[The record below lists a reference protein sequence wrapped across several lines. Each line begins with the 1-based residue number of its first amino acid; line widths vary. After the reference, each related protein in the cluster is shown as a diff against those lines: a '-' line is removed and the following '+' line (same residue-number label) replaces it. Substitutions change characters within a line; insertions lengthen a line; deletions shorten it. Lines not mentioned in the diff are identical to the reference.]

1 MLVRS
6 GILTS
11 ADGETVAVEN
21 VNGAGAVVLVC
32 EHASATLPAAAG
44 TLGLSA
50 EALSSHIA
58 WDPGALAVSRL
69 LSSRL
74 DAVLVYQRFSR
85 LVYDCN
91 RPPES
96 PAAMPEKSEI
106 YEIPGNRDLSV
117 AERYARTA
125 AIYVPFHDRISAE
138 LARRGGEGR
147 VSAVVTVHS
156 FTPVYFGQKR
166 SVEIGILHDTDSR
179 LADAMLAGAAQS
191 DRFRVERNSPYGPED
206 GVTHTLRLHALPAGH
221 ANVMIE
227 VRNDLIANSVDQEV
241 MADYLAGL
249 IADAVSVVGGQ

>member
-11 ADGETVAVEN
+11 ADGDAVAVEN
-21 VNGAGAVVLVC
+21 VNADGAVVLVC
-32 EHASATLPAAAG
+32 EHASSLLPTAAG
-44 TLGLSA
+44 TLGLSS

-69 LSSRL
+69 LSAKL
-74 DAVLVYQRFSR
+74 DALLVHQRFSR

-106 YEIPGNRDLSV
+106 YEIPGNRNLSV

-138 LARRGGEGR
+138 LASRAAAGR
-147 VSAVVTVHS
+147 PSVLVTVHS
-156 FTPVYFGQKR
+156 FTPIYFGKPR
-166 SVEIGILHDTDSR
+166 AVEIGILHDTDTR
-179 LADAMLAGAAQS
+179 LADVMLDGAAKAG
-191 DRFRVERNSPYGPED
+191 RFRVERNSPYGPED

-249 IADAVSVVGGQ
+249 IADAVSSVGRQ

>member
-11 ADGETVAVEN
+11 ADGDAVAVEN
-21 VNGAGAVVLVC
+21 VNADGAVVLVC
-32 EHASATLPAAAG
+32 EHASSLLPTAAG
-44 TLGLSA
+44 TLGLPS

-69 LSSRL
+69 LSAKL
-74 DAVLVYQRFSR
+74 DALLVHQRFSR

-138 LARRGGEGR
+138 LASRAAAGR
-147 VSAVVTVHS
+147 SSVLVTVHS
-156 FTPVYFGQKR
+156 FTPVYFGKPR
-166 SVEIGILHDTDSR
+166 AVEIGILHDTDTR
-179 LADAMLAGAAQS
+179 LADVMLDGAAKAG
-191 DRFRVERNSPYGPED
+191 RFRVERNSPYGPED

-249 IADAVSVVGGQ
+249 IADAVSSVGRQ